1 MDYRFIN
8 YLAGIKLILTFD
20 KIKNM
25 NTTTLY
31 KTITKKYGQMTA
43 VVEEWNDGI
52 SIYQRVRRKMKGTR
66 NFGEVILYAIS
77 PVEKG
82 GAYDMKSVI
91 KGIKCDVKMFYID

>member
-66 NFGEVILYAIS
+66 NFGEVILYGIS
-77 PVEKG
+77 PIEKG
-82 GAYDMKSVI
+82 GCYNMTDVI
-91 KGIKCDVKMFYID
+91 KLIKCDVKMFYID